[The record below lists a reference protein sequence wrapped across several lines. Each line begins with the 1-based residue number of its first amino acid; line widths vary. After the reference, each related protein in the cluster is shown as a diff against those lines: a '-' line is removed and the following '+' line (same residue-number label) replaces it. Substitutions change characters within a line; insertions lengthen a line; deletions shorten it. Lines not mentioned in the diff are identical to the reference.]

1 MQVMFQY
8 LPDSRAFAA
17 SFGDAQCGLY
27 DMPGLGQAKV
37 SLQQSGRQR
46 CTSSLLSPGV
56 LTRRSAMPPPLKLLG
71 CPPPSLRCRLV
82 QVDIAVIVNGEG
94 RVVVDYMAELFDEP
108 TIARI
113 FDSFSSLLA
122 SMAAAPDAPVASAD
136 LFPAGGLRQL
146 LSDLAPGEA
155 RPDHLT
161 SPFVHAAFE
170 AHAAAEPDRPCL
182 VFEGKVVTYGEANA
196 RANRLAHAL
205 AAAGASKGTPIGIML
220 DRSPELLIAMLA
232 AWKVRRPVGPF
243 CWPCMPLRTSF
254 VPAVVSLAWLHPC
267 ISRDLMQSLVRW
279 GPLAL
284 CVQSGGVYV
293 PLDPEYPDERLS
305 IYMEDSKAAVLLT
318 QEAHAQRAQQLGGEA
333 ATWKVRG
340 QC

>member
-1 MQVMFQY
+1 M
-8 LPDSRAFAA
+8 
-17 SFGDAQCGLY
+17 
-27 DMPGLGQAKV
+27 
-37 SLQQSGRQR
+37 
-46 CTSSLLSPGV
+46 
-56 LTRRSAMPPPLKLLG
+56 
-71 CPPPSLRCRLV
+71 

-182 VFEGKVVTYGEANA
+182 VFEGTVVTYGEANA

-232 AWKVRRPVGPF
+232 AWKVRRPLGPF
-243 CWPCMPLRTSF
+243 CWACMPLLKRFCPLWWSGCLASTRVF
-254 VPAVVSLAWLHPC
+254 QGTKCVGALLRPVCSLAAFTCPWTPSTPTSACRSTWRTPRQRCCLPRRPTR
-267 ISRDLMQSLVRW
+267 SVRSSW
-279 GPLAL
+279 AGMLP
-284 CVQSGGVYV
+284 
-293 PLDPEYPDERLS
+293 
-305 IYMEDSKAAVLLT
+305 
-318 QEAHAQRAQQLGGEA
+318 
-333 ATWKVRG
+333 RG
-340 QC
+340 R